1 MKITYNGVEYMPIK
15 DYAEM
20 VGTKP
25 DWLKQKKNRSHS
37 IPTLKYGNAIFIP
50 RFCENFTKRHK
61 IIEKYDTLKPTHIE
75 IDGEVYVSSVDA
87 ANIVGCT
94 RSTLERRGYTRIK
107 FSNSYFYPLKE
118 ISR

>member
-25 DWLKQKKNRSHS
+25 ESLKQKKNRSHS

-50 RFCENFTKRHK
+50 KNCENFTKRHK
-61 IIEKYDTLKPTHIE
+61 IFQKYSTLKPTHIE

-87 ANIVGCT
+87 TNIVGCT

-118 ISR
+118 LAQ

>member
-1 MKITYNGVEYMPIK
+1 MKITYEGIEYMPIK
-15 DYAEM
+15 DYAQM

-25 DWLKQKKNRSHS
+25 ELLKQKKNRSHS
-37 IPTLKYGNAIFIP
+37 IPTLKYGNAIFILKN
-50 RFCENFTKRHK
+50 CKNFTKRHK

-87 ANIVGCT
+87 TNIVGCT

-107 FSNSYFYPLKE
+107 FGNSYFYPLKE
-118 ISR
+118 LGQ